1 MNEYF
6 RKGSIL
12 IIFLQFSNIEKGVSI
27 IGGAGQA
34 FNSIGKEIHS
44 MTDQIS
50 DISDTSEEF
59 LQVLNKLL
67 LLFQKS
73 HLELPQ
79 VVPILKFS
87 R

>member
-1 MNEYF
+1 M
-6 RKGSIL
+6 
-12 IIFLQFSNIEKGVSI
+12 FLQFSNIENRVSI

-50 DISDTSEEF
+50 DISATSEEF

-73 HLELPQ
+73 QLELPQ

>member
-1 MNEYF
+1 
-6 RKGSIL
+6 
-12 IIFLQFSNIEKGVSI
+12 
-27 IGGAGQA
+27 
-34 FNSIGKEIHS
+34 

-50 DISDTSEEF
+50 DISATSEEF

-73 HLELPQ
+73 QLELPQ

>member
-1 MNEYF
+1 M
-6 RKGSIL
+6 
-12 IIFLQFSNIEKGVSI
+12 FLQFSNIENRVSI
-27 IGGAGQA
+27 IGSAGQA
-34 FNSIGKEIHS
+34 FNSIGQEIHS

-50 DISDTSEEF
+50 DISATSEEF

-73 HLELPQ
+73 HRELPQ